1 MRNLA
6 YLAYFWYL
14 GGVMAG
20 GIKTRVLVV
29 GGAGY
34 IGGGGADLFSDKKN
48 PFTLSDNLVF

>member
-34 IGGGGADLFSDKKN
+34 IIRQENSFYRL
-48 PFTLSDNLVF
+48 